1 MISSNT
7 NKVTRTD
14 KNGRFNVAFPNGER
28 FTSSIAS
35 SSVFT
40 RITDSTGPKISSFA
54 IVISGVTLSKIV
66 GPRKKPSF

>member
-1 MISSNT
+1 MFTPTIPHSIRDAYS
-7 NKVTRTD
+7 RAD
-14 KNGRFNVAFPNGER
+14 FPSLVKIEVVLPNFEL

-54 IVISGVTLSKIV
+54 MVISGVT
-66 GPRKKPSF
+66 